1 MRECGEQT
9 PVHLYLYLSAGSD
22 TLLSNAPHQT
32 TPKSLSHS
40 HSAIS
45 SHRPPSPMLSQTRRT
60 VDQPISITQ
69 DMVSLL
75 ISQLSLHA
83 SSKESQEDTEQFRK
97 TISDLRHIIA
107 TPLKEIAPP
116 AEECDE
122 ETSLSKL
129 PASKP
134 RSMFNVF
141 SSGKVDSKSVKPVTG
156 VPLTLVCSHTF
167 HIFPWE
173 LMLGEAVVRQL
184 SLWEAISN
192 VSTSVRAKGAL
203 PLYVGVYYSQGE
215 RAVAQLDTTRKDTI
229 IRRVMHGL
237 RVTGPV
243 SLHRGCC
250 TPYPF
255 HTPLIKYGRKS
266 APYKR
271 KYKYADFLDLSDPLA
286 DVSKFVDGISSS
298 FYPVFILTYADL
310 LDASQMVLHLLRS
323 TKCTVLFIQ
332 GSKLKSVTSK
342 LVKLQDNYIKQNS
355 KHLHTLGPRDRY
367 QYIMSVINYL
377 EDEQSTPISIFN
389 TPIM

>member
-1 MRECGEQT
+1 
-9 PVHLYLYLSAGSD
+9 
-22 TLLSNAPHQT
+22 
-32 TPKSLSHS
+32 
-40 HSAIS
+40 
-45 SHRPPSPMLSQTRRT
+45 
-60 VDQPISITQ
+60 
-69 DMVSLL
+69 
-75 ISQLSLHA
+75 
-83 SSKESQEDTEQFRK
+83 
-97 TISDLRHIIA
+97 
-107 TPLKEIAPP
+107 
-116 AEECDE
+116 
-122 ETSLSKL
+122 
-129 PASKP
+129 
-134 RSMFNVF
+134 MFNVF

-215 RAVAQLDTTRKDTI
+215 RAGKNIVVCNKSIFKFVLSVAQLDTTRKDTI

-310 LDASQMVLHLLRS
+310 LDASQMVLHLLR
-323 TKCTVLFIQ
+323 
-332 GSKLKSVTSK
+332 
-342 LVKLQDNYIKQNS
+342 
-355 KHLHTLGPRDRY
+355 
-367 QYIMSVINYL
+367 
-377 EDEQSTPISIFN
+377 
-389 TPIM
+389 